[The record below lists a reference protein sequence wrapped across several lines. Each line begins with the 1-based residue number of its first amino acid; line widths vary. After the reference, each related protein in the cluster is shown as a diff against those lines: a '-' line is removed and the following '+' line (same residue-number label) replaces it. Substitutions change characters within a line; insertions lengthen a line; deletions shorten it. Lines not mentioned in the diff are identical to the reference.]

1 MIVDDEPLNVDLLE
15 QELGDLGYV
24 TDSAYGGKEALEKVA
39 ANQPDLILL
48 DVMMPDIDGITVC
61 RMLKDDPATQ
71 LIPIVIMTA
80 LNATE
85 DRVRGIEAGADDFLT
100 KPVDDRELHA
110 RIVTLLKTKRAVDQK
125 VDELRS
131 VSTQLARMESELNIG
146 REIQMSLL
154 PHEFPD
160 DPRISIHAE
169 LLPAREVG
177 GDWYDFFFIDEDRL
191 CFSIGDVAGKG
202 VPGALFMAVVKTL
215 IKSRAAI
222 DTSTASIIERTNRE
236 LSKDNKSMMFAT
248 IFIGILNARTGELL
262 YTNAAHN
269 PPYRLSQV
277 GELERLDSRH
287 GVIVGPIQSSQYA
300 EQKTVLADGDLLVLY
315 TDGVT
320 EAMNP
325 SEEMFS
331 EDRLVQ
337 LLSSA
342 EFRPGNEIIA
352 SIFSEVRQFAS
363 GAEQSDDITAL
374 AIQFQ

>member
-1 MIVDDEPLNVDLLE
+1 VDDEPLNVDLLE

-24 TDSAYGGKEALEKVA
+24 TDSAYGGKEALEKVTA
-39 ANQPDLILL
+39 GRPDLILL
-48 DVMMPDIDGITVC
+48 DVMMPDLDGITVC
-61 RMLKDDPATQ
+61 RMLKEDRATH

-110 RIVTLLKTKRAVDQK
+110 RIVTLLKTKRVVDQTI
-125 VDELRS
+125 DELQS

-160 DPRISIHAE
+160 DSRISIHAD

-177 GDWYDFFFIDEDRL
+177 GDWYDFFFIDEDQL

-215 IKSRAAI
+215 IKSRAAL
-222 DTSTASIIERTNRE
+222 DHSTASIIERINQE
-236 LSKDNKSMMFAT
+236 LSKDNRSMMFAT

-269 PPYRLSQV
+269 PPYRLSV
-277 GELERLDSRH
+277 DGELERLDSRH
-287 GVIVGPIQSSQYA
+287 GVIVGPIKSSQYA
-300 EQKTVLADGDLLVLY
+300 EQKTVLANGDLLVLY

-342 EFRPGNEIIA
+342 EFRPADEIIA

-374 AIQFQ
+374 AIQFR